1 MADPF
6 LSEIR
11 VFAFNFVPQGWATCD
26 GQILEIN
33 QNQALYSLLG
43 TIYGGNGSSTF
54 GLPNL
59 NGRVPVA
66 MNGAA
71 GTVTGAQGSTG
82 GEAAHVLQTSEVP
95 VHTHA
100 VNASS
105 TAANQSLPAAHV
117 LATPATAIYAPDNPT
132 KAAQLDPSSVASVG
146 GAAHENRQ
154 PSLGLNF
161 CIALTGIF
169 PSRS

>member
-11 VFAFNFVPQGWATCD
+11 IFAFNFAPQGWATCD
-26 GQILEIN
+26 GQVMQIN
-33 QNQALYSLLG
+33 QNSALYSLLG
-43 TIYGGNGSSTF
+43 VKYGGNGTSTF

-71 GTVTGAQGSTG
+71 GTITGAQGAIG
-82 GEAAHVLQTSEVP
+82 GEASHVLQAAEVP
-95 VHTHA
+95 VHTHT
-100 VNASS
+100 VNVSS
-105 TAANQSLPAAHV
+105 TVANQPLPAAHV
-117 LATPATAIYAPDNPT
+117 LAAPLTAIYAPDNPA
-132 KAAQLDPSSVASVG
+132 KAATLDSSSVATVG
-146 GAAHENRQ
+146 GAGHENRQ

-161 CIALTGIF
+161 CIALTGIY
-169 PSRS
+169 PPRN